1 MTLQIAGVLGVA
13 LGAALVS
20 GTLDV
25 SASPPPV
32 QNDRPT
38 TPPAGEPHTFLRTA
52 AGFSPSDL
60 AALDRGEALAKVLDT
75 DRREVALVGAV
86 RVKATRDR
94 LFDQYRDVSG
104 LRRSQVFLE
113 VGTFG
118 STPRV
123 EDLRGLTFEDS
134 DLDIIR
140 DCKPGDCGVRLPSEG
155 LARFQRDVDWRAPDS
170 RQQAGSLW
178 RQLLVNYV
186 TGYAAH
192 GDKALAEYQN
202 KEVPLS
208 VAEEFKVLFEETR
221 YFRPAAAEFLGYLE
235 AFPAAHLEGAEDI
248 LYWDKKAFGL
258 RPVVTLTHLTLYA
271 PPGIGVPSPAAAPA
285 ALIATKQI
293 YATHYFDA
301 ALGLTLVFDDHASGF
316 YMLCVD
322 RARTRSLTGFIRGF
336 VRGIVQRR
344 CRDAMEK
351 ILRTTKLT
359 LER

>member
-1 MTLQIAGVLGVA
+1 MVSVLCGTV
-13 LGAALVS
+13 LVSRALVL
-20 GTLDV
+20 T
-25 SASPPPV
+25 AT
-32 QNDRPT
+32 R
-38 TPPAGEPHTFLRTA
+38 PPARPIAPADGEPQTFLRTT
-52 AGFSPSDL
+52 AGFSAADL
-60 AALDRGEALAKVLDT
+60 AALDRGEPLAKVLDT
-75 DRREVALVGAV
+75 DKREIALVGAV
-86 RVKATRDR
+86 RIKSTRER
-94 LFDQYRDVSG
+94 LFAEYRDVSG

-113 VGTFG
+113 VGTF
-118 STPRV
+118 SATPRV
-123 EDLRGLTFEDS
+123 DDLRVLTFEDS
-134 DLDIIR
+134 DLDTIR
-140 DCKPGDCGVRLPSEG
+140 ECQPGDCGVRLPSHG
-155 LARFQRDVDWRAPDS
+155 IARFQRDVDWRAPDW

-178 RQLLVNYV
+178 RQLLVDYV
-186 TGYAAH
+186 AGYTAQ

-208 VAEEFKVLFEETR
+208 VSEEFKVLFEEMR

-235 AFPAAHLEGAEDI
+235 AFPAVRLEGSEDI

-258 RPVVTLTHLTLYA
+258 RPVISLTHLTMYA
-271 PPGIGVPSPAAAPA
+271 PPGVRSSAAFPA

-322 RARTRSLTGFIRGF
+322 RARTRSLTSFIRGF

-344 CRDAMEK
+344 SRDAMEK

>member
-1 MTLQIAGVLGVA
+1 VTLRIPGVVGVVF
-13 LGAALVS
+13 GAALAS
-20 GTLDV
+20 GALDLH
-25 SASPPPV
+25 ASREPV
-32 QNDRPT
+32 RNEPLT
-38 TPPAGEPHTFLRTA
+38 APEAGEPHTFLRTA
-52 AGFSPSDL
+52 AGFSAADL
-60 AALDRGEALAKVLDT
+60 AALDRGEPLARVLDT
-75 DRREVALVGAV
+75 DKREVALVGAV
-86 RVKATRDR
+86 RVKSTRER
-94 LFDQYRDVSG
+94 LFDEYRDVSG

-118 STPRV
+118 STPIV
-123 EDLRGLTFEDS
+123 EDLRALTFEDS
-134 DLDIIR
+134 DLNTIR

-155 LARFQRDVDWRAPDS
+155 LARFQHDVDWRAPDW
-170 RQQAGSLW
+170 RDQAGSLW
-178 RQLLVNYV
+178 RRLLVDYV

-202 KEVPLS
+202 KEVPLNVS
-208 VAEEFKVLFEETR
+208 EEFKVLFEETR

-235 AFPAAHLEGAEDI
+235 AFPAVRLEGAEDI
-248 LYWDKKAFGL
+248 LYWDKKGFGL
-258 RPVVTLTHLTLYA
+258 RPVLSLTHLTLYT
-271 PPGIGVPSPAAAPA
+271 PPAVPAQASSPA

-322 RARTRSLTGFIRGF
+322 RARTRSLTSFIRGF

-344 CRDAMEK
+344 SRDAMEK
-351 ILRTTKLT
+351 ILRTTKQT